1 MCLTIIS
8 NFFGKIFRFLG
19 VMVTFMIDSLN
30 GLLKIYEFNVFCL
43 KCYIFMPVCPQ
54 KMGPPNKKNLILY
67 LNEGRISKAG
77 HFSLWDGSHLFW
89 KSGNVHNWPKK
100 WLIFM
105 NASSCCWHIWPQ
117 NGSWIEWS
125 HPCGASG
132 TLSDIASGARRED
145 PERYNVYR
153 MVVAAI

>member
-1 MCLTIIS
+1 MILVLFELFLYSTGLTGVSDHHIQ
-8 NFFGKIFRFLG
+8 FFWKIFRFLW
-19 VMVTFMIDSLN
+19 VMVTFMMDSLN

-105 NASSCCWHIWPQ
+105 NASKKFLLPY
-117 NGSWIEWS
+117 
-125 HPCGASG
+125 
-132 TLSDIASGARRED
+132 D
-145 PERYNVYR
+145 PNFE
-153 MVVAAI
+153 IS